1 MTDAM
6 RTIKLVTSDEA
17 LVAAVR
23 AAVSGLPGFE
33 FLALAN
39 AAQLESQPPAQG
51 DVLLLDRGMTSENVY
66 ELCRRV
72 ATKYGCRTFL
82 VVNQGARLAEPIARF
97 CGATGVIERPF
108 GSAELRR
115 HMGSAP
121 EFSAGHSS
129 AAEQRKPQSQPRSS
143 LEETRRLPAALLRDA
158 AGRPD
163 QRLIDHLTDPETQL
177 FHYSFL
183 HFKLDEEFKRAQRF
197 AHPLACVMLGFEGQ
211 ASEQVLR
218 ELAGIFLSA
227 SRDTDVLGRFD
238 ENSFLFLLP
247 LTGPDGA
254 EVMAKR
260 VGEQAR
266 EHELRDLVGDPLA
279 IAVGISAFPHP
290 EIKKR
295 EDLFHRARQAFLS
308 ARAHGGGVVNAI

>member
-1 MTDAM
+1 MPEAP
-6 RTIKLVTSDEA
+6 RTITLVTTDEA
-17 LVAAVR
+17 LTSAVR
-23 AAVSGLPGFE
+23 AAVAGLSGYACVSLRRAADLDQRPIE
-33 FLALAN
+33 AN
-39 AAQLESQPPAQG
+39 E
-51 DVLLLDRGMTSENVY
+51 VLLLDHALREENVY
-66 ELCRRV
+66 ELCRR
-72 ATKYGCRTFL
+72 ATTKRHCRTFVL
-82 VVNQGARLAEPIARF
+82 VEQGARGAEAIARL
-97 CGATGVIERPF
+97 CGATGVIERPC
-108 GSAELRR
+108 GTAELRR
-115 HMGSAP
+115 HLGSAP
-121 EFSAGHSS
+121 IVAPYPG
-129 AAEQRKPQSQPRSS
+129 AESRKPAGAPRSS

-163 QRLIDHLTDPETQL
+163 QRLIDHLTDPETGL

-211 ASEQVLR
+211 AAEPVLR

-279 IAVGISAFPHP
+279 IAVGISSFPHP

-295 EDLFHRARQAFLS
+295 EDLFHRARQAFLA